1 MNEIFHHAVVG
12 PAIEATT
19 TVSSP
24 IVGATTKFAISL
36 RRDGKPIT
44 NAVVTLI
51 VRDASGIIVYPL
63 SGTGSTPVPAS
74 TNTPG
79 LHLIVPNT
87 VAIFTQEGYMYTV
100 YWNVTVP
107 AFGEYPVSILPVV
120 QRYVCEGP

>member
-1 MNEIFHHAVVG
+1 MPEIYYDAMVG

-24 IVGATTKFAISL
+24 VVGATTKFAISL
-36 RRDGKPIT
+36 RRDAKPIT

-51 VRDASGIIVYPL
+51 VRDPSGTIVYPL

-74 TNTPG
+74 TDTPG
-79 LHLIVPNT
+79 LHIIVPNT
-87 VAIFTQEGYMYTV
+87 VAIFALEGYMYTV

-107 AFGEYPVSILPVV
+107 ASGVYPVCVLPVV
-120 QRYVCEGP
+120 RRYICEGP